1 MNFNEK
7 IFILLAIYLL
17 LFLNVNSKDFIVLQ
31 STTSARDSGLY
42 DFILPKFGQISGVE
56 VRVIAVGTGQ
66 AIENSR
72 RCDADVL
79 IAHHKESEEKFI
91 AEGYGLYRKEFMYN
105 DFVLVGPKS
114 DPAGVQKVNSIVTSL
129 ELIRKRGVLLYL
141 EVTIVV
147 LIRKNFLY
155 GK

>member
-72 RCDADVL
+72 RCD
-79 IAHHKESEEKFI
+79 
-91 AEGYGLYRKEFMYN
+91 
-105 DFVLVGPKS
+105 
-114 DPAGVQKVNSIVTSL
+114 
-129 ELIRKRGVLLYL
+129 
-141 EVTIVV
+141 
-147 LIRKNFLY
+147 
-155 GK
+155 